1 MPFQG
6 NEELGLNQVLKKAA
20 MPDKTVIITTLNEA
34 WIEPDSIFD
43 LFLES
48 FRIGNKTLWL
58 LKHLVVVALD
68 QKAFDYCSGTQ
79 HLNCYYL
86 TTEGVDFSGEAHFMT
101 PDYLKMMWRRIDF
114 LRSVLEIGYNFIF
127 TVQSIAC

>member
-1 MPFQG
+1 
-6 NEELGLNQVLKKAA
+6 

-43 LFLES
+43 LFLKS
-48 FRIGNKTLWL
+48 FRIGNQTLGL

-68 QKAFDYCSGTQ
+68 KKAFDHCLGTL

-86 TTEGVDFSGEAHFMT
+86 TTEGVDFSGETNFNT
-101 PDYLKMMWRRIDF
+101 WNYFSMMWRRIDF
-114 LRSVLEIGYNFIF
+114 LRSVLEMGYNFVF
-127 TVQSIAC
+127 TVRMHASDCA